1 MSIRD
6 NLDIS
11 AYLVIGPENTC
22 GRPVKQVVASALAG
36 GFTCVQVRS
45 KVASARELI
54 AYTREAAEAIAE
66 AGKSDEVALLV
77 DDRLDVVL
85 AARAQG
91 IKVDGVHVG
100 QSDLACARARA
111 LLGPDK
117 IIGASAHNVEE
128 AVAAQAAGAD
138 YLGAGAAFVTSTKGD
153 ARPIPHAM
161 YRAITDAVDI
171 PVVAIGGI
179 TEENMAELR
188 GCGLDGVAVVSSLF
202 AAQDVAAAAGRL
214 RALAETL

>member
-1 MSIRD
+1 MNCTAEMLRLYAVTD
-6 NLDIS
+6 R
-11 AYLVIGPENTC
+11 AWV
-22 GRPVKQVVASALAG
+22 GRQTLPQQVEAALKG
-36 GFTCVQVRS
+36 GATCVQL
-45 KVASARELI
+45 REKHLDD
-54 AYTREAAEAIAE
+54 ADMLAEANTI
-66 AGKSDEVALLV
+66 SALCRAYHVPFILNDNV
-77 DDRLDVVL
+77 PL
-85 AARAQG
+85 AKLCGA
-91 IKVDGVHVG
+91 DGVHVG
-100 QSDLACARARA
+100 QDDLSAAEARR

-117 IIGASAHNVEE
+117 IIGVSAHNVEE

>member
-1 MSIRD
+1 MP
-6 NLDIS
+6 
-11 AYLVIGPENTC
+11 APEQC
-22 GRPVKQVVASALAG
+22 
-36 GFTCVQVRS
+36 
-45 KVASARELI
+45 
-54 AYTREAAEAIAE
+54 
-66 AGKSDEVALLV
+66 
-77 DDRLDVVL
+77 
-85 AARAQG
+85 
-91 IKVDGVHVG
+91 
-100 QSDLACARARA
+100 
-111 LLGPDK
+111 
-117 IIGASAHNVEE
+117 
-128 AVAAQAAGAD
+128 
-138 YLGAGAAFVTSTKGD
+138 AGAAFVTSTKGD